1 MYSTVLCFAILLH
14 LFYVF
19 HCIEQSNALVCMLIL
34 WFAFVK
40 LKETTYLLTYI
51 AITLDMLVL
60 FMNRNVEHGLSMG
73 TKIIGDLE

>member
-1 MYSTVLCFAILLH
+1 
-14 LFYVF
+14 
-19 HCIEQSNALVCMLIL
+19 MLIL